1 MPRLAKELSAIEV
14 SRISEPGL
22 HFVGSVPGLGLQVKG
37 ASRSWILRVT
47 VGNKR
52 RDIGIGGFP
61 GVSLAQAR
69 ERARDLRFKVSQ
81 GVDPIQERRD
91 QLASLKAAQGKLKT
105 FSEAMHGFL
114 DDRSSG
120 WKNPKHRQQWQN
132 TLTAYALPELGNLFV
147 RDIELAHILNVLRPI
162 WQEKTETASRLR
174 GRIESVLDWARV
186 HGYRD
191 GDNPARWKGNLDA
204 ILPAPS
210 KLKGV
215 KHHAALPYETIG
227 DFMGKLRARD
237 GTAAKAL
244 EFCILTAAR
253 SGEVRGAK
261 WQEIS
266 FEKAEWTIPAERMKA
281 GKEHC
286 VPLSPHSI
294 KLLESLPSGAA
305 NEIIFKAP
313 RGGMLSDMSLGA
325 VLKRM
330 EVTATTHGFRSTFRD
345 WGGEVTAF
353 PREVLEHGLGHRIK
367 DKAEAAYARGTLLS
381 KRRKLME
388 AWSIYCAQGHNAQA
402 QVLRIGAN

>member
-61 GVSLAQAR
+61 GVTLAHAR
-69 ERARDLRFKVSQ
+69 ERARDLRLKVSR
-81 GVDPIQERRD
+81 GIDPIQERRD
-91 QLASLKAAQGKLKT
+91 QQASLKAAQGKLKT
-105 FSEAMHGFL
+105 FSEAMRGFL

-120 WKNPKHRQQWQN
+120 WKNPKHKQQWQN

-147 RDIELAHILNVLRPI
+147 RDVELAHILNVLRPI

-186 HGYRD
+186 HGYRQ

-210 KLKGV
+210 KIKSV
-215 KHHAALPYETIG
+215 KHHTALPFEKIG
-227 DFMGKLRARD
+227 DFMAKLREHD

-281 GKEHC
+281 GKEHS
-286 VPLSPHSI
+286 VPLSPHVI
-294 KLLESLPSGAA
+294 KLLKSLPCGTA

-330 EVTATTHGFRSTFRD
+330 EVPVTVHGFRSSLRD
-345 WGGEVTAF
+345 WSGEATAF
-353 PREVLEHGLGHRIK
+353 PREVTEHALAHQIK
-367 DKAEAAYARGTLLS
+367 DKAEAAYARGTLMP

-402 QVLRIGAN
+402 QVLRIGAH

>member
-1 MPRLAKELSAIEV
+1 M
-14 SRISEPGL
+14 
-22 HFVGSVPGLGLQVKG
+22 
-37 ASRSWILRVT
+37 
-47 VGNKR
+47 
-52 RDIGIGGFP
+52 
-61 GVSLAQAR
+61 
-69 ERARDLRFKVSQ
+69 
-81 GVDPIQERRD
+81 
-91 QLASLKAAQGKLKT
+91 
-105 FSEAMHGFL
+105 
-114 DDRSSG
+114 
-120 WKNPKHRQQWQN
+120 KNPKHQQQWQN

-186 HGYRD
+186 HGYRQ

-210 KLKGV
+210 KIKNV
-215 KHHAALPYETIG
+215 KNHAALPYEKIG

-266 FEKAEWTIPAERMKA
+266 FEKAEWTIPAERMK
-281 GKEHC
+281 GRKEHC

-294 KLLESLPSGAA
+294 KLLESLHSGAA
-305 NEIIFKAP
+305 NDIIFKAP

-330 EVTATTHGFRSTFRD
+330 EVSATVHGFRSAFRD
-345 WGGEVTAF
+345 WGGETTAF
-353 PREVLEHGLGHRIK
+353 PREVLEHALAHKIR
-367 DKAEAAYARGTLLS
+367 DKAEAAYARGTLMP

-388 AWSIYCAQGHNAQA
+388 AWGIYCSQGHGLGKSILKIRQ
-402 QVLRIGAN
+402 